1 MIGVDVLDPRV
12 TLRRVWVL
20 LHRLPPSVRRPGE
33 AWSTEAELLATV
45 IDHLAYLTWVTLK
58 AAGAQSAQR
67 PRPMQRPAR
76 RPGLAEPPAA
86 PAPAIAEGERKTG
99 SWAEAGELIAAMPGV
114 VVSRE

>member
-1 MIGVDVLDPRV
+1 
-12 TLRRVWVL
+12 
-20 LHRLPPSVRRPGE
+20 
-33 AWSTEAELLATV
+33 
-45 IDHLAYLTWVTLK
+45 
-58 AAGAQSAQR
+58 
-67 PRPMQRPAR
+67 MQRPAR